1 MRPVFHPGIEDLQ
14 PAAILHALSDPA
26 RAAIFAQIRGA
37 GCVEACSA
45 VAALGSR
52 TIPKSSLSHHIR
64 VLREAG
70 LIRCERHGVEMRNF
84 SRCAEIDLRFPGL
97 LPAILN
103 AYASQ
108 ALPSAE
114 NAPATQ
120 AEPSGA

>member
-1 MRPVFHPGIEDLQ
+1 MRPLFHPAIEDLQ

-45 VAALGSR
+45 VAALGDR

-70 LIRCERHGVEMRNF
+70 LIRCERHGVEMRNS
-84 SRCAEIDLRFPGL
+84 SRCAEVDTRFPGL

-103 AYASQ
+103 AYAS
-108 ALPSAE
+108 E
-114 NAPATQ
+114 APCPTGQVPAI
-120 AEPSGA
+120 EGGG